1 MGRPTKPKDQ
11 VVQDRVEKLYVNVH
25 DVLSQIEKEV
35 INVLKIYEE
44 GQDTVSAASKLHK
57 ALEEQEQKHQKELL
71 DLRRKHETEVFI
83 LNKEMQHL
91 VDCHREEVS
100 SLRGTIDNLGD
111 QLEDLK
117 MKQDKFDLFTHDL
130 LLKVVSEKSEK
141 KEQLVKILNDGPQE
155 SF

>member
-35 INVLKIYEE
+35 VNVLKIYEE
-44 GQDTVSAASKLHK
+44 GQDTVSAASKLHR
-57 ALEEQEQKHQKELL
+57 ALGEQEQKHQKELA

-83 LNKEMQHL
+83 LNKEMEHL
-91 VDCHREEVS
+91 VECHKEEIAY
-100 SLRGTIDNLGD
+100 LRTTND
-111 QLEDLK
+111 DLK
-117 MKQDKFDLFTHDL
+117 DRVDELKEKQEKVESFTHDL
-130 LLKVVSEKSEK
+130 LLKVVSEKK
-141 KEQLVKILNDGPQE
+141 DQLVQILNDGPQE

>member
-44 GQDTVSAASKLHK
+44 GQDSVSAASKLHK

-91 VDCHREEVS
+91 VDCHKEEIS
-100 SLRGTIDNLGD
+100 FLRGNNENLHYQID
-111 QLEDLK
+111 ELK
-117 MKQDKFDLFTHDL
+117 QKQEKFDLFTHDL

-141 KEQLVKILNDGPQE
+141 KEQLVKILNDEPQE